1 MKKINNNMKH
11 LLSTLL
17 VAVLALLPSK
27 LMAADKKT
35 VTSIDITMPVPQA
48 DMTVQEAE
56 QLQLT
61 AAKTQYGDLVEK
73 GIASI
78 MSIIWEGEF
87 NTKDPEHP
95 KFKAGYTYRASI
107 KLMLDA
113 KGPYILKYE
122 MRHGD
127 YYVDD
132 TMVKISVNGA
142 PARVMISGPYFPTFS
157 AVLTVPG
164 GKGGN
169 LEKESLYGDYNAN
182 KKKYRAS
189 HNIYSKETAD
199 ACCANLHPHDVVT
212 ITDTHNPLPEFEGA
226 NRVFLTKVIVDTSNE
241 DVYKDFADAL
251 SLYQSG
257 YYNLKE
263 VWLSD
268 KVNAVTFMRALN
280 EGMKNPL
287 WPDSYYFYYHS
298 TMFLA
303 GDATLCVPA
312 SQGEA
317 VKALMAKHAK
327 FPPYTVRTYTGNVA
341 DAQKAGLKATKNPCT
356 KHNFVA
362 KIMTAD
368 RQVQYYTCKQDPK
381 IYYSCS
387 ICGLCERNPKHTYQL
402 SEKDK
407 ELLSGVHYFEA
418 NLATDQAYVGT
429 NAAGEHI
436 YWQSCIWCGM
446 SSNYEQRHLTEKHRR
461 AAGFDGTL
469 PLFRKHMEANLNM
482 CEDDAKLA
490 TTPQPDMFTL
500 PARSTA
506 KKSVWAEDEVNR
518 ALCDNLID
526 EQLLGTDY
534 TLTATRQQVASIALK
549 LIKEMTEK
557 DADEDK
563 LNLFADIAD
572 GKPDMTATVTRQ
584 EMATLIYR
592 AMRYIEQNSKYTYT
606 DYNSNLAA
614 YTDSPQL
621 KEWAKEPMAFM
632 EALELVDPVTKT
644 TLAPDAPCS
653 IELALATAERAT
665 LAQHTGWA
673 QTVSDDDKV
682 AFITNYTRN
691 DALSTLPKN
700 VGPIGSTLG
709 FNERVWVYRTKGN
722 NGSTEVKD
730 KYTGQ
735 HLYFEAKYL
744 HPVRWRASSFANAK
758 QKVSNVRNKNKKK
771 GNALKKGLGI
781 LKDFGV
787 IRR

>member
-1 MKKINNNMKH
+1 MYKANMKH
-11 LLSTLL
+11 FLTLL
-17 VAVLALLPSK
+17 IAVLSLLPSTMK
-27 LMAADKKT
+27 AAGNK
-35 VTSIDITMPVPQA
+35 VITSLDLTIPVPQA
-48 DMTVQEAE
+48 GMTVQEGE
-56 QLQLT
+56 ELKLT
-61 AAKTQYGDLVEK
+61 AAKTSYGDLVQQ

-78 MSIIWEGEF
+78 MNIIWEGEF
-87 NTKDPEHP
+87 DTKDPSHP
-95 KFKAGYTYRASI
+95 KFKAGYSYRASI
-107 KLMLDA
+107 KVMLDT
-113 KGPYILKYE
+113 KGPYTLKYQ
-122 MRHGD
+122 MRDGD

-132 TMVKISVNGA
+132 TMIKITVNGT
-142 PARVMISGPYFPTFS
+142 PARVNICGPYYPSFS
-157 AVLTVPG
+157 VVFTVPG

-169 LEKESLYGDYNAN
+169 LEKENLFGDYIAN
-182 KKKYRAS
+182 KKKSRAS
-189 HNIYSKETAD
+189 HNIYSTATAD
-199 ACCANLHPHDVVT
+199 ACCGSFHPHDVVT
-212 ITDTHNPLPEFEGA
+212 ITETHDPLPEFAGP
-226 NRVFLTKVIVDTSNE
+226 NRVFLTKVIVDTGDE
-241 DVYKDFADAL
+241 AVYKEFASAL

-268 KVNAVTFMRALN
+268 KVNAVTFMRVLN
-280 EGMKNPL
+280 DGMKNPI
-287 WPDSYYFYYHS
+287 WPDSYYFYSRS

-312 SQGEA
+312 KQAEA

-356 KHNFVA
+356 KHNFVSRLF
-362 KIMTAD
+362 TAD
-368 RQVQYYTCKQDPK
+368 RIMQHYTCTQAPK
-381 IYYSCS
+381 VYFSCS
-387 ICGLCERNPKHTYQL
+387 ICGQCERNPNHTFMFL
-402 SEKDK
+402 KPEDEKTYIP
-407 ELLSGVHYFEA
+407 GVHYFKA

-461 AAGFDGTL
+461 AAGFGGTL
-469 PLFRKHMEANLNM
+469 PLFRKHMEAQLNM
-482 CEDDAKLA
+482 REDNAKLA

-500 PARSTA
+500 PVRSTV

-526 EQLLGTDY
+526 EQLLGNDY
-534 TLTATRQQVASIALK
+534 TVTATRQQVASIALR

-557 DADEDK
+557 NADEGK

-572 GKPDMTATVTRQ
+572 GTPDMSAPMTRQ

-592 AMRYIEQNSKYTYT
+592 ALRYIEQNSKYTYT
-606 DYNSNLAA
+606 DYNSNLTA

-644 TLAPDAPCS
+644 TLAPNAPCS

-665 LAQHTGWA
+665 MAQHTGWA
-673 QTVSDDDKV
+673 QTVSDGDKEDY
-682 AFITNYTRN
+682 ITTYTRH
-691 DALSTLPKN
+691 DALSTMPRN
-700 VGPIGSTLG
+700 TGVTNSSLG
-709 FNERVWVYRTKGN
+709 FYERVWVYRMKGN

-735 HLYFEAKYL
+735 HLYFESGYL
-744 HPVRWRASSFANAK
+744 HPVRRNAPSLSNTR
-758 QKVSNVRNKNKKK
+758 QKVKNARAKSQKKS
-771 GNALKKGLGI
+771 GGLKKGLGVLKSI
-781 LKDFGV
+781 LM
-787 IRR
+787 

>member
-1 MKKINNNMKH
+1 MKH
-11 LLSTLL
+11 FLTLL
-17 VAVLALLPSK
+17 IAVLLLLPSTMK
-27 LMAADKKT
+27 GADKKT
-35 VTSIDITMPVPQA
+35 VTSIDLTMPVPQP
-48 DMTVQEAE
+48 DMTVQEGE

-61 AAKTQYGDLVEK
+61 AAKTVYGDLVEK
-73 GIASI
+73 RIASI
-78 MSIIWEGEF
+78 MNIVWEGEF
-87 NTKDPEHP
+87 NTKDPSNP

-107 KLMLDA
+107 KLMLDT
-113 KGPYILKYE
+113 KGPYLLKYE

-132 TMVKISVNGA
+132 TMVKISVNGV
-142 PARVMISGPYFPTFS
+142 PARVMISGPYFPTIS

-169 LEKESLYGDYNAN
+169 LKKEDLFEDYNAN

-212 ITDTHNPLPEFEGA
+212 ITETHNPLPQFEGP
-226 NRVFLTKVIVDTSNE
+226 NRVFLTKVIVDTGNE
-241 DVYKDFADAL
+241 EDYKRFAEDL
-251 SLYQSG
+251 SRYQTG

-268 KVNAVTFMRALN
+268 KVNAVTFMRTLN
-280 EGMKNPL
+280 DGMKNPI
-287 WPDSYYFYYHS
+287 WPDSYYYYYHS

-312 SQGEA
+312 KQGEA
-317 VKALMAKHAK
+317 VKALMARHAK

-368 RQVQYYTCKQDPK
+368 RQVQYYTCKQESK
-381 IYYSCS
+381 MYYSCS
-387 ICGLCERNPKHTYQL
+387 ICGQCERNPKHTFQL
-402 SEKDK
+402 SEKEK
-407 ELLSGVHYFEA
+407 EESFLSGVHFFEA

-461 AAGFDGTL
+461 AAGFGGTL
-469 PLFRKHMEANLNM
+469 PLFRKHMEAQLNM
-482 CEDDAKLA
+482 REDDAKLS

-518 ALCDNLID
+518 ALVDNLVD
-526 EQLLGTDY
+526 EQLLGNDY
-534 TLTATRQQVASIALK
+534 TVTATRQQVASIALK

-557 DADEDK
+557 DADEGK

-644 TLAPDAPCS
+644 TLAPNAPCS

-665 LAQHTGWA
+665 MAQHTGWA
-673 QTVSDDDKV
+673 QTVSDGGIEP
-682 AFITNYTRN
+682 FITNHTRH
-691 DALSTLPKN
+691 DALSISPHN

-709 FNERVWVYRTKGN
+709 FYERVWVYRMKGN

-735 HLYFEAKYL
+735 HLYFESKFL
-744 HPVRWRASSFANAK
+744 HPVRWRGPSLSNTK
-758 QKVSNVRNKNKKK
+758 QKAKNVRSKASKTTKKN
-771 GNALKKGLGI
+771 NTLKKGLGVLKSI
-781 LKDFGV
+781 LM
-787 IRR
+787 

>member
-1 MKKINNNMKH
+1 MYKANMKH
-11 LLSTLL
+11 FQILLI
-17 VAVLALLPSK
+17 AVLLLLPSTMK
-27 LMAADKKT
+27 GADKKT
-35 VTSIDITMPVPQA
+35 VTSIDLTMPVPQP
-48 DMTVQEAE
+48 DMTMQEGE

-78 MSIIWEGEF
+78 MNIVWEGEF
-87 NTKDPEHP
+87 NTKDPSNP
-95 KFKAGYTYRASI
+95 KFKAGYSYRASI
-107 KLMLDA
+107 KVMLDT

-122 MRHGD
+122 MRNGD

-132 TMVKISVNGA
+132 TMIKISVNGA
-142 PARVMISGPYFPTFS
+142 PARVNISAPYFPSFS
-157 AVLTVPG
+157 MVFTVPG

-169 LEKESLYGDYNAN
+169 LKKEDLFEDYNTN
-182 KKKYRAS
+182 KKKFRAS

-212 ITDTHNPLPEFEGA
+212 ITETHNPLPEFEGP
-226 NRVFLTKVIVDTSNE
+226 NRVFLTKVIVDTGNE
-241 DVYKDFADAL
+241 EDYKRFAEDL
-251 SLYQSG
+251 SRYQTG

-268 KVNAVTFMRALN
+268 KVNAVTFMRTLN
-280 EGMKNPL
+280 DGMKNPI
-287 WPDSYYFYYHS
+287 WPDSYYYQSHS

-312 SQGEA
+312 KQGEA
-317 VKALMAKHAK
+317 VKALMARHAK

-362 KIMTAD
+362 KIYTAD
-368 RQVQYYTCKQDPK
+368 RIMQHYTCTQDPK
-381 IYYSCS
+381 VYYSCS
-387 ICGLCERNPKHTYQL
+387 ICGQCERNPKHTFKFL
-402 SEKDK
+402 NPENEK
-407 ELLSGVHYFEA
+407 SYIPGVHYFKA

-461 AAGFDGTL
+461 AAGFGGTL
-469 PLFRKHMEANLNM
+469 PLFRKHMEAQLNM
-482 CEDDAKLA
+482 REDNAKLA

-506 KKSVWAEDEVNR
+506 KKSVWAEDEINR
-518 ALCDNLID
+518 ALVDNLVD
-526 EQLLGTDY
+526 EQLLGNDY
-534 TLTATRQQVASIALK
+534 TVTATRQQVASIALK

-557 DADEDK
+557 DADEGK

-572 GKPDMTATVTRQ
+572 GKPNMSASMTRQ

-606 DYNSNLAA
+606 DYKSNLAA

-621 KEWAKEPMAFM
+621 KGWAKEPMAFM
-632 EALELVDPVTKT
+632 EALELIDPVTKT
-644 TLAPDAPCS
+644 TLAPNAPCS

-665 LAQHTGWA
+665 MAQHTGWA
-673 QTVSDDDKV
+673 QTVSDGGVDP
-682 AFITNYTRN
+682 FITNYTSH
-691 DALSTLPKN
+691 DALTTMPHN
-700 VGPIGSTLG
+700 TGVTNSTLG
-709 FNERVWVYRTKGN
+709 FYERVWVYRMKGN

-735 HLYFEAKYL
+735 HLYFESKFL
-744 HPVRWRASSFANAK
+744 HPVRWRGPSLSNTK
-758 QKVSNVRNKNKKK
+758 QKAKNVRSKASKATKKN
-771 GNALKKGLGI
+771 NTLKKGLGVLKSI
-781 LKDFGV
+781 LM
-787 IRR
+787 

>member
-1 MKKINNNMKH
+1 MNMKH
-11 LLSTLL
+11 LLSAIVVVLL
-17 VAVLALLPSK
+17 SLLPST
-27 LMAADKKT
+27 MTAADKKT
-35 VTSIDITMPVPQA
+35 VTSLDLTMPVPQA
-48 DMTVQEAE
+48 DMTVQEGE

-61 AAKTQYGDLVEK
+61 AAKTVYGDLVEK
-73 GIASI
+73 RIASVMNI
-78 MSIIWEGEF
+78 TWEGEF

-95 KFKAGYTYRASI
+95 KFKAGYSYRASI
-107 KLMLDA
+107 KLMLDT

-122 MRHGD
+122 MREGD

-132 TMVKISVNGA
+132 TMIKISVNGA
-142 PARVMISGPYFPTFS
+142 PARVMISGPYFPCFS
-157 AVLTVPG
+157 MVFTVPG

-169 LEKESLYGDYNAN
+169 LKKEDLFEDYNAN
-182 KKKYRAS
+182 KKKFRAS
-189 HNIYSKETAD
+189 HKIYSKETAD

-212 ITDTHNPLPEFEGA
+212 ITETNNPLSQFEGP
-226 NRVFLTKVIVDTSNE
+226 NRVFLRKVIVDTSNE
-241 DVYKDFADAL
+241 DVYKDFANEL
-251 SLYQSG
+251 SHYGGG
-257 YYNLKE
+257 YYFLKE

-268 KVNAVTFMRALN
+268 KVNAVEFMRALN
-280 EGMKNPL
+280 DGMKNPI
-287 WPDSYYFYYHS
+287 WPDSYYYYYHS

-312 SQGEA
+312 KQGEA
-317 VKALMAKHAK
+317 VRTLMARHAK

-381 IYYSCS
+381 VYYSCS
-387 ICGLCERNPKHTYQL
+387 ICGQCERNPKHTFQFLKQEEAKSYTP
-402 SEKDK
+402 
-407 ELLSGVHYFEA
+407 GVHFFEA

-446 SSNYEQRHLTEKHRR
+446 SYNYEQRHLTEKHRR
-461 AAGFDGTL
+461 MAGVDGSL
-469 PLFRKHMEANLNM
+469 ALFRKHMEAQLNM
-482 CEDDAKLA
+482 REDEAKLA
-490 TTPQPDMFTL
+490 TTPQPGMFTL
-500 PARSTA
+500 PARSTV
-506 KKSVWAEDEVNR
+506 KKSQWAEDEVNR
-518 ALCDNLID
+518 ALVDNLVD
-526 EQLLGTDY
+526 EQLLGNDY
-534 TLTATRQQVASIALK
+534 TAQATRQQVASIAMK

-557 DADEDK
+557 EADEDK

-572 GKPDMTATVTRQ
+572 GKPDMNATVTRQ

-632 EALELVDPVTKT
+632 EALELIDPVTKT
-644 TLAPDAPCS
+644 NLAPDAPCS

-665 LAQHTGWA
+665 MAQHTGWA

-682 AFITNYTRN
+682 AFITNHTRH

-722 NGSTEVKD
+722 NGATEVKD

-735 HLYFEAKYL
+735 HLYFEDRYL
-744 HPVRWRASSFANAK
+744 HPIRWRASSFANAK

>member
-1 MKKINNNMKH
+1 MKH
-11 LLSTLL
+11 LLSLLL

-35 VTSIDITMPVPQA
+35 VTSINITMPVPQ
-48 DMTVQEAE
+48 DGMTVQEAE

-61 AAKTQYGDLVEK
+61 AAKTQYGDLVEQ

-78 MSIIWEGEF
+78 HNIIWEGEF
-87 NTKDPEHP
+87 NTNDPENP

-113 KGPYILKYE
+113 QGPYILKYE
-122 MRHGD
+122 MRNGD

-132 TMVKISVNGA
+132 TMVKITVNGA
-142 PARVMISGPYFPTFS
+142 PARVMISGPYFPSFS
-157 AVLTVPG
+157 AVFTVPG
-164 GKGGN
+164 GKGGH
-169 LEKESLYGDYNAN
+169 LEKENLFSDYNAN
-182 KKKYRAS
+182 KKKNRAS
-189 HNIYSKETAD
+189 HNIYSKEMAD

-212 ITDTHNPLPEFEGA
+212 ITDTNNPLSQFEGP
-226 NRVFLTKVIVDTSNE
+226 NRVFLTKVIVDTGNE
-241 DVYKDFADAL
+241 ADYKRFADAL

-268 KVNAVTFMRALN
+268 KVNAVEFMRTLN
-280 EGMKNPL
+280 EGMKNPI
-287 WPDSYYFYYHS
+287 WPDSYYYQSHS

-312 SQGEA
+312 QQGEA

-356 KHNFVA
+356 HHNFVA
-362 KIMTAD
+362 KIFTAD
-368 RQVQYYTCKQDPK
+368 RIMQHYTCTKDPK
-381 IYYSCS
+381 VYYSCS
-387 ICGLCERNPKHTYQL
+387 ICGQCERNPKHTFMFMNKEN
-402 SEKDK
+402 EKAYIP
-407 ELLSGVHYFEA
+407 GVHYFKA
-418 NLATDQAYVGT
+418 NLATNQAYVGT

-446 SSNYEQRHLTEKHRR
+446 SSCYEQRHLTEKHRR
-461 AAGFDGTL
+461 AAGFAGTL
-469 PLFRKHMEANLNM
+469 PLFRKHMEAQLNM
-482 CEDDAKLA
+482 REDNAKLA

-506 KKSVWAEDEVNR
+506 KMSVWAEDEVNR

-526 EQLLGTDY
+526 EPLLGTDY
-534 TLTATRQQVASIALK
+534 TLAATRQQVASIALK

-563 LNLFADIAD
+563 LNLFAHITD
-572 GKPDMTATVTRQ
+572 GKPDMSATVTRQ

-592 AMRYIEQNSKYTYT
+592 AMRYIEQHSKYTYT
-606 DYNSNLAA
+606 DYTSNLAV

-632 EALELVDPVTKT
+632 EALELIDPVTTT
-644 TLAPDAPCS
+644 TLTPDAPCS

-665 LAQHTGWA
+665 MAQHTGWA
-673 QTVSDDDKV
+673 QTVSDADNV
-682 AFITNYTRN
+682 AFITTYSTH
-691 DALSTLPKN
+691 DALSTMPHN
-700 VGPIGSTLG
+700 VGSTNSTLG
-709 FNERVWVYRTKGN
+709 FYHRLWVYRMKGN
-722 NGSTEVKD
+722 NGATQVKD
-730 KYTGQ
+730 PYTGQ
-735 HLYFEAKYL
+735 HLYFEDRYL
-744 HPVRWRASSFANAK
+744 HPVRWRGSSFANTK

>member
-1 MKKINNNMKH
+1 MKH
-11 LLSTLL
+11 LLSLLL

-35 VTSIDITMPVPQA
+35 VTSINITMPVPQ
-48 DMTVQEAE
+48 DGMTVQEAE

-61 AAKTQYGDLVEK
+61 AAKTQYGDLVEQ

-78 MSIIWEGEF
+78 HNIIWEGEF
-87 NTKDPEHP
+87 NTNDPEHP

-113 KGPYILKYE
+113 QGPYILKYE
-122 MRHGD
+122 MRNGD

-212 ITDTHNPLPEFEGA
+212 ITDTHNPLSEFEGA

-402 SEKDK
+402 TEQDK
-407 ELLSGVHYFEA
+407 EKSFLSGVHYFEA

-563 LNLFADIAD
+563 LNLFAHIAD
-572 GKPDMTATVTRQ
+572 GKPNMTATVTRQ

-592 AMRYIEQNSKYTYT
+592 AMRYIEQHSKYTYT

-614 YTDSPQL
+614 YTDNPQL

-632 EALELVDPVTKT
+632 EALELIDPVTKT

-665 LAQHTGWA
+665 MAQHTGWA

-682 AFITNYTRN
+682 AFITNHTRH

-735 HLYFEAKYL
+735 HLYFDERYL

>member
-1 MKKINNNMKH
+1 MKH
-11 LLSTLL
+11 LLSLLL

-35 VTSIDITMPVPQA
+35 VTSINITMPVPQ
-48 DMTVQEAE
+48 DGMTVQEAE

-61 AAKTQYGDLVEK
+61 AAKTQYGDLVEQ

-78 MSIIWEGEF
+78 HNIIWEGEF
-87 NTKDPEHP
+87 NTNDPEHP

-113 KGPYILKYE
+113 QGPYILKYE

-132 TMVKISVNGA
+132 TMVKITVNGA
-142 PARVMISGPYFPTFS
+142 PARVMISGPYFPSFS
-157 AVLTVPG
+157 AVFTVPG
-164 GKGGN
+164 GKGGH
-169 LEKESLYGDYNAN
+169 LEKENLFSDYNAN
-182 KKKYRAS
+182 KKKNRAS
-189 HNIYSKETAD
+189 HNIYSKEMAD

-212 ITDTHNPLPEFEGA
+212 ITDTNNPLSQFEGP
-226 NRVFLTKVIVDTSNE
+226 NRVFLTKVIVDTGNE
-241 DVYKDFADAL
+241 ADYKRFADAL
-251 SLYQSG
+251 SLNQSG

-268 KVNAVTFMRALN
+268 KVNAVEFMRTLN
-280 EGMKNPL
+280 EGMKNPI
-287 WPDSYYFYYHS
+287 WPDSYYYQSHS

-312 SQGEA
+312 QQGEA

-356 KHNFVA
+356 HHNFVA
-362 KIMTAD
+362 KIFTAD
-368 RQVQYYTCKQDPK
+368 RIMQHYTCTKDPK
-381 IYYSCS
+381 VYYSCS
-387 ICGLCERNPKHTYQL
+387 ICGQCERNPKHTFMFMNKEN
-402 SEKDK
+402 EKAYIP
-407 ELLSGVHYFEA
+407 GVHYFKA
-418 NLATDQAYVGT
+418 NLATNQAYVGT

-446 SSNYEQRHLTEKHRR
+446 SSCYEQRHLTEKHRR
-461 AAGFDGTL
+461 AAGFAGTL
-469 PLFRKHMEANLNM
+469 PLFRKHMEAQLNM
-482 CEDDAKLA
+482 REDNAKLA
-490 TTPQPDMFTL
+490 STPQPDMFTL

-506 KKSVWAEDEVNR
+506 KMSVWAEDEVNR

-526 EQLLGTDY
+526 EPLLGTDY
-534 TLTATRQQVASIALK
+534 TLAATRQQVASIALK

-563 LNLFADIAD
+563 LNLFAHITD
-572 GKPDMTATVTRQ
+572 GKPDMSATVTRQ

-592 AMRYIEQNSKYTYT
+592 AMRYIEQHSKYTYT
-606 DYNSNLAA
+606 DYTSNLAV

-632 EALELVDPVTKT
+632 EALELIDPVTTT

-665 LAQHTGWA
+665 MAQHTGWA

-682 AFITNYTRN
+682 AFITNHTRH

-709 FNERVWVYRTKGN
+709 FNERVWVYRMKGN
-722 NGSTEVKD
+722 NGATEVKD

-735 HLYFEAKYL
+735 HLYFEDRYL

-787 IRR
+787 IGR

>member
-1 MKKINNNMKH
+1 
-11 LLSTLL
+11 
-17 VAVLALLPSK
+17 
-27 LMAADKKT
+27 
-35 VTSIDITMPVPQA
+35 
-48 DMTVQEAE
+48 
-56 QLQLT
+56 
-61 AAKTQYGDLVEK
+61 
-73 GIASI
+73 
-78 MSIIWEGEF
+78 
-87 NTKDPEHP
+87 
-95 KFKAGYTYRASI
+95 
-107 KLMLDA
+107 
-113 KGPYILKYE
+113 
-122 MRHGD
+122 
-127 YYVDD
+127 
-132 TMVKISVNGA
+132 
-142 PARVMISGPYFPTFS
+142 
-157 AVLTVPG
+157 
-164 GKGGN
+164 
-169 LEKESLYGDYNAN
+169 
-182 KKKYRAS
+182 
-189 HNIYSKETAD
+189 
-199 ACCANLHPHDVVT
+199 
-212 ITDTHNPLPEFEGA
+212 
-226 NRVFLTKVIVDTSNE
+226 
-241 DVYKDFADAL
+241 
-251 SLYQSG
+251 
-257 YYNLKE
+257 
-263 VWLSD
+263 
-268 KVNAVTFMRALN
+268 
-280 EGMKNPL
+280 
-287 WPDSYYFYYHS
+287 
-298 TMFLA
+298 MFLA

-327 FPPYTVRTYTGNVA
+327 FPPYTVRTYTGNVV

-356 KHNFVA
+356 KHIFVA

-402 SEKDK
+402 TEQDK
-407 ELLSGVHYFEA
+407 EKSFLSGVHYFEA

-526 EQLLGTDY
+526 EPLLGTDY

-592 AMRYIEQNSKYTYT
+592 AMRYIEQHSKYTYT

-632 EALELVDPVTKT
+632 EALELIDPVTKT

-665 LAQHTGWA
+665 MAQHTGWA

-682 AFITNYTRN
+682 AFITNHTRH

-735 HLYFEAKYL
+735 HLYFDDRYL
-744 HPVRWRASSFANAK
+744 HPVRWSASSFANAK

-787 IRR
+787 IGR

>member
-1 MKKINNNMKH
+1 
-11 LLSTLL
+11 
-17 VAVLALLPSK
+17 
-27 LMAADKKT
+27 
-35 VTSIDITMPVPQA
+35 
-48 DMTVQEAE
+48 
-56 QLQLT
+56 
-61 AAKTQYGDLVEK
+61 
-73 GIASI
+73 
-78 MSIIWEGEF
+78 
-87 NTKDPEHP
+87 
-95 KFKAGYTYRASI
+95 
-107 KLMLDA
+107 
-113 KGPYILKYE
+113 
-122 MRHGD
+122 
-127 YYVDD
+127 
-132 TMVKISVNGA
+132 
-142 PARVMISGPYFPTFS
+142 
-157 AVLTVPG
+157 
-164 GKGGN
+164 
-169 LEKESLYGDYNAN
+169 
-182 KKKYRAS
+182 
-189 HNIYSKETAD
+189 
-199 ACCANLHPHDVVT
+199 
-212 ITDTHNPLPEFEGA
+212 
-226 NRVFLTKVIVDTSNE
+226 
-241 DVYKDFADAL
+241 
-251 SLYQSG
+251 
-257 YYNLKE
+257 
-263 VWLSD
+263 
-268 KVNAVTFMRALN
+268 
-280 EGMKNPL
+280 
-287 WPDSYYFYYHS
+287 
-298 TMFLA
+298 MFLA
-303 GDATLCVPA
+303 GDAMLCVPA

-407 ELLSGVHYFEA
+407 EFLSGVHYFEA

-482 CEDDAKLA
+482 CEDDAKLS

-500 PARSTA
+500 PVRSTA

-526 EQLLGTDY
+526 EQLLGADY

-563 LNLFADIAD
+563 LNLFADITD

-592 AMRYIEQNSKYTYT
+592 AMRYIEQHSKYTYT

-632 EALELVDPVTKT
+632 EALELIDPVTKT
-644 TLAPDAPCS
+644 TMAPDAPCS

-665 LAQHTGWA
+665 MAQHTGWA

-682 AFITNYTRN
+682 AFITNHTRH
-691 DALSTLPKN
+691 DALSTLPQN

-709 FNERVWVYRTKGN
+709 FNERVWVYRMKGN

-735 HLYFEAKYL
+735 HLYFDDRYL
-744 HPVRWRASSFANAK
+744 HPVRWRASSFANTK
-758 QKVSNVRNKNKKK
+758 QKVNNVRNKNKKK
-771 GNALKKGLGI
+771 SNTLKKGLGI

-787 IRR
+787 IKR

>member
-1 MKKINNNMKH
+1 MKH
-11 LLSTLL
+11 LLSLLL

-35 VTSIDITMPVPQA
+35 VTSINITMPVPQ
-48 DMTVQEAE
+48 DGMTVQEAE

-61 AAKTQYGDLVEK
+61 AAKTQYGDLVEQ

-78 MSIIWEGEF
+78 QNIIWEGEF
-87 NTKDPEHP
+87 NTTDPEHP

-113 KGPYILKYE
+113 QGPYILKYE
-122 MRHGD
+122 MRNGD

-132 TMVKISVNGA
+132 TMVKITVNGA
-142 PARVMISGPYFPTFS
+142 PARVMISGPYFPSFS
-157 AVLTVPG
+157 AVFTVPG
-164 GKGGN
+164 GKGGH
-169 LEKESLYGDYNAN
+169 LEKENLFSDYNAN
-182 KKKYRAS
+182 KKKNRAS
-189 HNIYSKETAD
+189 HNIYSKEMAD

-212 ITDTHNPLPEFEGA
+212 ITDTNNPLSQFEGP
-226 NRVFLTKVIVDTSNE
+226 NRVFLTKVIVDTGNE
-241 DVYKDFADAL
+241 ADYKRFADAL

-268 KVNAVTFMRALN
+268 KVNAVEFMRTLN
-280 EGMKNPL
+280 EGMKNPI
-287 WPDSYYFYYHS
+287 WPDSYYYQSHS

-312 SQGEA
+312 QQGEA

-356 KHNFVA
+356 HHNFVA
-362 KIMTAD
+362 KIFTAD
-368 RQVQYYTCKQDPK
+368 RIMQHYTCTKDPK
-381 IYYSCS
+381 VYYSCS
-387 ICGLCERNPKHTYQL
+387 ICGQCERNPKHTFMFMNKEN
-402 SEKDK
+402 EKAYIP
-407 ELLSGVHYFEA
+407 GVHYFKA
-418 NLATDQAYVGT
+418 NLATNQAYVGT

-446 SSNYEQRHLTEKHRR
+446 SSCYEQRHLTEKHRR
-461 AAGFDGTL
+461 AAGFAGTL
-469 PLFRKHMEANLNM
+469 PLFRKHMEAQLNM
-482 CEDDAKLA
+482 REDNAKLA

-506 KKSVWAEDEVNR
+506 KMSVWAEDEVNR

-526 EQLLGTDY
+526 EPLLGTDY
-534 TLTATRQQVASIALK
+534 TLAATRQQVASIALK

-563 LNLFADIAD
+563 LNLFAHITD
-572 GKPDMTATVTRQ
+572 GKPDMSATVTRQ

-592 AMRYIEQNSKYTYT
+592 AMRYIEQHSKYTYT
-606 DYNSNLAA
+606 DYTSNLAV

-632 EALELVDPVTKT
+632 EALELIDPVTTT

-665 LAQHTGWA
+665 MAQHTGWA

-682 AFITNYTRN
+682 AFITNHTRH

-709 FNERVWVYRTKGN
+709 FNERVWVYRMKGN
-722 NGSTEVKD
+722 NGATEVKD

-735 HLYFEAKYL
+735 HLYFEDRYL

-787 IRR
+787 IGR

>member
-1 MKKINNNMKH
+1 
-11 LLSTLL
+11 
-17 VAVLALLPSK
+17 
-27 LMAADKKT
+27 
-35 VTSIDITMPVPQA
+35 
-48 DMTVQEAE
+48 
-56 QLQLT
+56 
-61 AAKTQYGDLVEK
+61 
-73 GIASI
+73 
-78 MSIIWEGEF
+78 
-87 NTKDPEHP
+87 
-95 KFKAGYTYRASI
+95 
-107 KLMLDA
+107 
-113 KGPYILKYE
+113 
-122 MRHGD
+122 
-127 YYVDD
+127 
-132 TMVKISVNGA
+132 
-142 PARVMISGPYFPTFS
+142 
-157 AVLTVPG
+157 
-164 GKGGN
+164 
-169 LEKESLYGDYNAN
+169 
-182 KKKYRAS
+182 
-189 HNIYSKETAD
+189 
-199 ACCANLHPHDVVT
+199 
-212 ITDTHNPLPEFEGA
+212 
-226 NRVFLTKVIVDTSNE
+226 
-241 DVYKDFADAL
+241 
-251 SLYQSG
+251 
-257 YYNLKE
+257 
-263 VWLSD
+263 
-268 KVNAVTFMRALN
+268 
-280 EGMKNPL
+280 
-287 WPDSYYFYYHS
+287 
-298 TMFLA
+298 MFLA

-381 IYYSCS
+381 LYYSCS

-407 ELLSGVHYFEA
+407 EFLSGVHYFEA

-500 PARSTA
+500 PVRSTA

-526 EQLLGTDY
+526 EQLLGADY

-563 LNLFADIAD
+563 LNLFADITD

-592 AMRYIEQNSKYTYT
+592 AMRYIEQHSKYTYT

-621 KEWAKEPMAFM
+621 KECAKEPMAFM
-632 EALELVDPVTKT
+632 EALELIDPVTKT
-644 TLAPDAPCS
+644 TMAPDAPCS

-665 LAQHTGWA
+665 MAQHTGWA

-682 AFITNYTRN
+682 AFITNHTRH
-691 DALSTLPKN
+691 DALSTLPQN

-709 FNERVWVYRTKGN
+709 FNERVWVYRMKGN

-730 KYTGQ
+730 IYTGQ
-735 HLYFEAKYL
+735 HLYFDDRYL
-744 HPVRWRASSFANAK
+744 HPVRWRASSFANTK
-758 QKVSNVRNKNKKK
+758 QKVNNVRNKNKKK
-771 GNALKKGLGI
+771 SNTLKKGLGI

-787 IRR
+787 IKR

>member
-1 MKKINNNMKH
+1 MNMKH
-11 LLSTLL
+11 LLSAIVVVLL
-17 VAVLALLPSK
+17 SLLPST
-27 LMAADKKT
+27 MTAADKKT
-35 VTSIDITMPVPQA
+35 VTSLDLTMPVPQA
-48 DMTVQEAE
+48 DMTVQEGE

-61 AAKTQYGDLVEK
+61 AAKTVYGDLVEK
-73 GIASI
+73 GIASVMNI
-78 MSIIWEGEF
+78 TWEGEF

-95 KFKAGYTYRASI
+95 KFKAGYSYRASI
-107 KLMLDA
+107 KLMLDT

-122 MRHGD
+122 MREGD

-132 TMVKISVNGA
+132 TMIKISVNGA
-142 PARVMISGPYFPTFS
+142 PARVMISGPYFPCFS
-157 AVLTVPG
+157 MVFTVPG

-169 LEKESLYGDYNAN
+169 LKKEDLFEDYNAN
-182 KKKYRAS
+182 KKKFRAS

-212 ITDTHNPLPEFEGA
+212 ISDTDNPLSQFEGS
-226 NRVFLTKVIVDTSNE
+226 NRVFLRKVIVDTSNE
-241 DVYKDFADAL
+241 DVYKDFADQL
-251 SLYQSG
+251 SLYGSG
-257 YYNLKE
+257 YYFLKE

-268 KVNAVTFMRALN
+268 KVNAVEFMRALN
-280 EGMKNPL
+280 DGMKNPI
-287 WPDSYYFYYHS
+287 WPDSYYYYYHS

-312 SQGEA
+312 KQGEA
-317 VKALMAKHAK
+317 VRALMARHAK

-362 KIMTAD
+362 KICTAD
-368 RQVQYYTCKQDPK
+368 RQVQYYTCKQNPK
-381 IYYSCS
+381 VYYSCS
-387 ICGLCERNPKHTYQL
+387 ICGQCERNPKHTFQFLKQEEAKSYTP
-402 SEKDK
+402 
-407 ELLSGVHYFEA
+407 GVHFFEA

-446 SSNYEQRHLTEKHRR
+446 SYNYEQHHLTEKHRR
-461 AAGFDGTL
+461 MAGVDGSL
-469 PLFRKHMEANLNM
+469 ALFRKHMEAQLNVR
-482 CEDDAKLA
+482 EDEAKLA
-490 TTPQPDMFTL
+490 TTPQPGMFTL
-500 PARSTA
+500 PARSTV
-506 KKSVWAEDEVNR
+506 KKSQWAEDEVNR
-518 ALCDNLID
+518 ALVDNLVD
-526 EQLLGTDY
+526 EQLLGNDY
-534 TLTATRQQVASIALK
+534 TVQATRQQVASIAMR

-557 DADEDK
+557 EADEDK

-572 GKPDMTATVTRQ
+572 GKPDMNATVTRQ

-644 TLAPDAPCS
+644 TLAPNAPCS

-673 QTVSDDDKV
+673 QTVSDDDKEE
-682 AFITNYTRN
+682 FITNYTRH

-700 VGPIGSTLG
+700 VGPVGSTLG
-709 FNERVWVYRTKGN
+709 FYERLWVYRMKGN

-730 KYTGQ
+730 KFTGQ
-735 HLYFEAKYL
+735 HLYFESRYL
-744 HPVRWRASSFANAK
+744 HPVRWRGPSFSNTK
-758 QKVSNVRNKNKKK
+758 QKVKNARNKVDKGKKK
-771 GNALKKGLGI
+771 SNAIKQGIGLLKNLMK
-781 LKDFGV
+781 
-787 IRR
+787 

>member
-1 MKKINNNMKH
+1 MKH
-11 LLSTLL
+11 LLSLLL

-35 VTSIDITMPVPQA
+35 VTSINITMPVPQ
-48 DMTVQEAE
+48 DGMTVQEAE

-61 AAKTQYGDLVEK
+61 AAKTQYGDLVEQ

-78 MSIIWEGEF
+78 HNIIWEGEF
-87 NTKDPEHP
+87 NTNDPEHP

-113 KGPYILKYE
+113 QGPYILKYE
-122 MRHGD
+122 MRNGD

-142 PARVMISGPYFPTFS
+142 SARVMISGPYFPTFS
-157 AVLTVPG
+157 AVFTVPG
-164 GKGGN
+164 GKGGH
-169 LEKESLYGDYNAN
+169 LEKENLFSDYNAN
-182 KKKYRAS
+182 KKKNRAS
-189 HNIYSKETAD
+189 HNIYSKEMAD

-212 ITDTHNPLPEFEGA
+212 ITDTNNPLSQFEGP
-226 NRVFLTKVIVDTSNE
+226 NRVFLTKVIVDTGNE
-241 DVYKDFADAL
+241 ADYKRFADAL

-268 KVNAVTFMRALN
+268 KVNAVEFMRTLN
-280 EGMKNPL
+280 EGMKNPI
-287 WPDSYYFYYHS
+287 WPDSYYYQSHS

-312 SQGEA
+312 QQGEA

-356 KHNFVA
+356 HHNFVA
-362 KIMTAD
+362 KIFTAD
-368 RQVQYYTCKQDPK
+368 RIMQHYTCTKDPK
-381 IYYSCS
+381 VYYSCS
-387 ICGLCERNPKHTYQL
+387 ICGQCERNPKHTFMFMNKEN
-402 SEKDK
+402 EKAYIP
-407 ELLSGVHYFEA
+407 GVHYFKA
-418 NLATDQAYVGT
+418 NLATNQAYVGT

-446 SSNYEQRHLTEKHRR
+446 SSCYEQRHLTEKHRR
-461 AAGFDGTL
+461 AAGFAGTL
-469 PLFRKHMEANLNM
+469 PLFRKHMEAQLNM
-482 CEDDAKLA
+482 REDNAKLA

-506 KKSVWAEDEVNR
+506 KMSVWAEDEVNR

-526 EQLLGTDY
+526 EPLLGTDY
-534 TLTATRQQVASIALK
+534 TLAATRQQVASIALK

-563 LNLFADIAD
+563 LNLFAHITD
-572 GKPDMTATVTRQ
+572 GKPDMSATVTRQ

-592 AMRYIEQNSKYTYT
+592 AMRYIEQHSKYTYT
-606 DYNSNLAA
+606 DYTSNLAV

-632 EALELVDPVTKT
+632 EALELIDPVTKT

-665 LAQHTGWA
+665 MAQHTGWA

-682 AFITNYTRN
+682 AFITNHTRH

-709 FNERVWVYRTKGN
+709 FNERVWVYRMKGN
-722 NGSTEVKD
+722 NGATQVKD
-730 KYTGQ
+730 PYTGQ
-735 HLYFEAKYL
+735 HLYFEDRYL
-744 HPVRWRASSFANAK
+744 HPVRWRGSSFANTK

>member
-1 MKKINNNMKH
+1 MKH
-11 LLSTLL
+11 LLSLLL

-35 VTSIDITMPVPQA
+35 VTSINITMPVPQ
-48 DMTVQEAE
+48 DGMTVQEAE

-61 AAKTQYGDLVEK
+61 AAKTQYGDLVEQ

-78 MSIIWEGEF
+78 HNIIWEGEF
-87 NTKDPEHP
+87 NTNDPEHP

-113 KGPYILKYE
+113 QGPYILKYE

-132 TMVKISVNGA
+132 TMVKITVNGA
-142 PARVMISGPYFPTFS
+142 PARVMISGPYFPSFS
-157 AVLTVPG
+157 AVFTVPG
-164 GKGGN
+164 GKGGH
-169 LEKESLYGDYNAN
+169 LEKENLFSDYNAN
-182 KKKYRAS
+182 KKKNRAS
-189 HNIYSKETAD
+189 HNIYSKEMAD

-212 ITDTHNPLPEFEGA
+212 ITDTNNPLSQFEGP
-226 NRVFLTKVIVDTSNE
+226 NRVFLTKVIVDTGNE
-241 DVYKDFADAL
+241 ADYKRFADAL

-268 KVNAVTFMRALN
+268 KVNAVEFMRTLN
-280 EGMKNPL
+280 EGMKNPI
-287 WPDSYYFYYHS
+287 WPDSYYYQSHS

-312 SQGEA
+312 QQGEA

-356 KHNFVA
+356 HHNFVA
-362 KIMTAD
+362 KIFTAD
-368 RQVQYYTCKQDPK
+368 RIMQHYTCTKDPK
-381 IYYSCS
+381 VYYSCS
-387 ICGLCERNPKHTYQL
+387 ICGQCERNPKHTFMFMNKEN
-402 SEKDK
+402 EKAYIP
-407 ELLSGVHYFEA
+407 GVHYFKA
-418 NLATDQAYVGT
+418 NLATNQAYVGT

-446 SSNYEQRHLTEKHRR
+446 SSCYEQRHLTEKHRR
-461 AAGFDGTL
+461 AAGFAGTL
-469 PLFRKHMEANLNM
+469 PLFRKHMEAQLNM
-482 CEDDAKLA
+482 REDNAKLA

-506 KKSVWAEDEVNR
+506 KMSVWAEDEVNR

-526 EQLLGTDY
+526 EPLLGTDY
-534 TLTATRQQVASIALK
+534 TLAATRQQVASIALK

-563 LNLFADIAD
+563 LNLFAHITD
-572 GKPDMTATVTRQ
+572 GKPDMSATVTRQ

-592 AMRYIEQNSKYTYT
+592 AMRYIEQHSKYTYT
-606 DYNSNLAA
+606 DYTSNLAV

-621 KEWAKEPMAFM
+621 KEWSKEPMAFM
-632 EALELVDPVTKT
+632 EALELIDPVTTT

-665 LAQHTGWA
+665 MAQHTGWA

-682 AFITNYTRN
+682 AFITNHTRH

-709 FNERVWVYRTKGN
+709 FNERVWVYRMKGN
-722 NGSTEVKD
+722 NGATEVKD

-735 HLYFEAKYL
+735 HLYFEDRYL

-787 IRR
+787 IGR

>member
-1 MKKINNNMKH
+1 MKH
-11 LLSTLL
+11 LLSLLL

-35 VTSIDITMPVPQA
+35 VTSINITMPVPQ
-48 DMTVQEAE
+48 DGMTVQEAE

-61 AAKTQYGDLVEK
+61 AAKTQYGDLVEQ

-78 MSIIWEGEF
+78 HNIIWEGEF
-87 NTKDPEHP
+87 NTTDPEHP

-113 KGPYILKYE
+113 QGPYILKYE
-122 MRHGD
+122 MRNGD

-132 TMVKISVNGA
+132 TMVKITVNGA
-142 PARVMISGPYFPTFS
+142 PARVMISGPYFPSFS
-157 AVLTVPG
+157 AVFTVPG
-164 GKGGN
+164 GKGGH
-169 LEKESLYGDYNAN
+169 LEKENLFSDYNAN
-182 KKKYRAS
+182 KKKNRAS
-189 HNIYSKETAD
+189 HNIYSKEMAD

-212 ITDTHNPLPEFEGA
+212 ITDTNNPLSQFEGP
-226 NRVFLTKVIVDTSNE
+226 NRVFLTKVIVDTGNE
-241 DVYKDFADAL
+241 ADYKRFADAL

-268 KVNAVTFMRALN
+268 KVNAVEFMRTLN
-280 EGMKNPL
+280 EGMKNPI
-287 WPDSYYFYYHS
+287 WPDSYYYQSHS

-312 SQGEA
+312 QQGEA

-356 KHNFVA
+356 HHNFVA
-362 KIMTAD
+362 KIFTAD
-368 RQVQYYTCKQDPK
+368 RIMQHYTCTKDPK
-381 IYYSCS
+381 VYYSCS
-387 ICGLCERNPKHTYQL
+387 ICGQCERNPKHTFMFMNKEN
-402 SEKDK
+402 EKAYIP
-407 ELLSGVHYFEA
+407 GVHYFKA
-418 NLATDQAYVGT
+418 NLATNQAYVGT

-446 SSNYEQRHLTEKHRR
+446 SSCYEQRHLTEKHRR
-461 AAGFDGTL
+461 AAGFAGTL
-469 PLFRKHMEANLNM
+469 PLFRKHMEAQLNM
-482 CEDDAKLA
+482 REDNAKLA

-506 KKSVWAEDEVNR
+506 KMSVWAEDEVNR

-526 EQLLGTDY
+526 EPLLGTDY
-534 TLTATRQQVASIALK
+534 TLAATRQQVASIALK

-563 LNLFADIAD
+563 LNLFAHITD
-572 GKPDMTATVTRQ
+572 GKPDMSATVTRQ

-592 AMRYIEQNSKYTYT
+592 AMRYIEQHSKYTYT
-606 DYNSNLAA
+606 DYTSNLAV

-632 EALELVDPVTKT
+632 EALELIDPVTTT

-665 LAQHTGWA
+665 MAQHTGWA

-682 AFITNYTRN
+682 AFITNHTRH

-709 FNERVWVYRTKGN
+709 FNERVWVYRMKGN
-722 NGSTEVKD
+722 NGATEVKD

-735 HLYFEAKYL
+735 HLYFEDRYL

-787 IRR
+787 IGR